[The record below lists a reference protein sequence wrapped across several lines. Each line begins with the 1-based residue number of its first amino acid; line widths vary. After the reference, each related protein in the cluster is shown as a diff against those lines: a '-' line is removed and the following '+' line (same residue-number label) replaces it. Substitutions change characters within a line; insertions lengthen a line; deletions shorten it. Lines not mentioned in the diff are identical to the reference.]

1 MFKDSNLLE
10 KAIEAIKTKFGGE
23 LKGLSANAK
32 DANEKSE
39 EYDLLQENFTKTV
52 KFERD
57 DIENLHQTTLRK
69 SLLKHIAQIN
79 LI

>member
-1 MFKDSNLLE
+1 M
-10 KAIEAIKTKFGGE
+10 
-23 LKGLSANAK
+23 KGLSANAK

-57 DIENLHQTTLRK
+57 DIETLEPNDFKKILVETYSANKFDLVRY
-69 SLLKHIAQIN
+69 SRD
-79 LI
+79 